1 MKKRWIVF
9 MVGLILAL
17 VAMFFCAVAFF
28 NNCIHKFTA
37 DGDGINGKNIG
48 ESIIQSLNDKDSESL
63 KALFSDY
70 VKKHHDLDE
79 EIDTAFSVINE
90 EIVSHGVVSVGSTD
104 STRNGKV
111 VYDEFR
117 GTVPVTTSD
126 ENKYII
132 TFDYIETSPNENTVG
147 LKRVSIFRD
156 PPEDNDD
163 IRDYLICLIGHEE
176 IIYWEDTE

>member
-9 MVGLILAL
+9 MLVLIFALAA
-17 VAMFFCAVAFF
+17 VFFCAVAFF
-28 NNCIHKFTA
+28 NNCIEKFTEES
-37 DGDGINGKNIG
+37 DGVSGENIG
-48 ESIIQSLNDKDSESL
+48 ESIIQSLNNKDSESL

-70 VKKHHDLDE
+70 VKKRHDLDE

-126 ENKYII
+126 EKKYII
-132 TFDYIETSPNENTVG
+132 TFCYIETSPNDNIVG
-147 LKRVSIFRD
+147 LKRVSIFRE
-156 PPEDNDD
+156 PPEDSDN
-163 IRDYLICLIGHEE
+163 IEDYLLCIIGHEE
-176 IIYWEDTE
+176 IIYWEDTD